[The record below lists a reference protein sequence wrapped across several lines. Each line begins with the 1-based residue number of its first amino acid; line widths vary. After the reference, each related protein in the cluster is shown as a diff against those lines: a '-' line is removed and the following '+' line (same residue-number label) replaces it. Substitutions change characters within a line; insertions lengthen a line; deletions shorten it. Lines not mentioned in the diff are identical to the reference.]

1 MALKLLRRALCVLK
15 SKNGYAFIA
24 VLCTLMVFSA
34 LGTNSLS
41 AAYATV
47 GATAKKQ
54 DDAQAYALA
63 SSAAVFISGAIEKGS
78 EEGKYDFSKFIREN
92 VMTSAGST
100 VTTTAEFT
108 LPGTK
113 DKVQIVIDFFAES
126 ATRIPGTDYLT
137 GPLEA
142 KITGV
147 YRSSQFTLK
156 ANYQQ
161 MINTEK
167 PKESPW
173 KLMGYQ
179 NDRVQAIIPQTP

>member
-1 MALKLLRRALCVLK
+1 MGLKLLCRALGVLK

-34 LGTNSLS
+34 LGVNSLS

-63 SSAAVFISGAIEKGS
+63 SSGAVFLSGAIEKG
-78 EEGKYDFSKFIREN
+78 DFSQFIREN
-92 VMTSAGST
+92 VMKNAGTT
-100 VTTTAEFT
+100 VATTANFT

-113 DKVQIVIDFFAES
+113 QVVQIQVDFFAES
-126 ATRIPGTDYLT
+126 ATKIPGTELLT

-147 YRSSQFTLK
+147 YRSSQFSLK
-156 ANYQQ
+156 ATYQQ

-167 PKESPW
+167 PEESPW
-173 KLMGYQ
+173 KLQGYE
-179 NDRVQAIIPQTP
+179 NDRVQAIIPPT